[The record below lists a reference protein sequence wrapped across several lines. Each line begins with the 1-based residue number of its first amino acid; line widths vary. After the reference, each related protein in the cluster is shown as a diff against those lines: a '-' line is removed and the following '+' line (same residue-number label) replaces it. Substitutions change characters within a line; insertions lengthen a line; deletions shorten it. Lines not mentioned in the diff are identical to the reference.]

1 VDQIDSNKM
10 QGKMELVATKNFSSW
25 DELYK
30 VVDFLN
36 KSLKQYNLMFGLKN
50 SAPDIMTIT
59 IYEV

>member
-1 VDQIDSNKM
+1 MDQIDSNKM
-10 QGKMELVATKNFSSW
+10 RGKMDLVATKNFSSW
-25 DELYK
+25 DELYQ

-50 SAPDIMTIT
+50 SAPDSMTIT

>member
-1 VDQIDSNKM
+1 M
-10 QGKMELVATKNFSSW
+10 GKDPEGKLELVATKNFSSS

-36 KSLKQYNLMFGLKN
+36 KSLKQHNLMFGLKN
-50 SAPDIMTIT
+50 SEKNEMIIT

>member
-1 VDQIDSNKM
+1 MDQIDSNKM
-10 QGKMELVATKNFSSW
+10 RSKMDLIATKNFSSW
-25 DELYK
+25 DELYQ

>member
-10 QGKMELVATKNFSSW
+10 RGKMDLVATKNFSSW
-25 DELYK
+25 DELYQ

-50 SAPDIMTIT
+50 SAPDSMTIT

>member
-1 VDQIDSNKM
+1 MEKTPE
-10 QGKMELVATKNFSSW
+10 GKLELIATKNFSSS

-36 KSLKQYNLMFGLKN
+36 KSLKQYNLMFGLKK
-50 SAPDIMTIT
+50 SGKSEMVIT

>member
-1 VDQIDSNKM
+1 M